1 MTFIFI
7 ECLKVTI
14 LYFINRIMIKICDH
28 SNVFSRIPIRS
39 HVYRLPH
46 FCLRRYKSYRA
57 YPVNIDLTA
66 DDTRHFQLGM
76 RCTVAANM
84 QDKRRGYISTHA
96 RVGNNSLLY
105 KEPVMAVEM

>member
-1 MTFIFI
+1 MFSLEYRYVHTFIGYHTF
-7 ECLKVTI
+7 
-14 LYFINRIMIKICDH
+14 
-28 SNVFSRIPIRS
+28 
-39 HVYRLPH
+39 VYGDNT
-46 FCLRRYKSYRA
+46 RYKSYRA